1 MPDTI
6 GRHVNLQM
14 AVIMRSDASSCL
26 LLLLLLLLLPSPATP
41 VALQINTWVAAKLQ
55 GLGNVSDIGEAI
67 NETFPRC
74 VSKCCRPENHRDTS
88 LSLPTPVCS
97 KGTVMNNLLGLCVG
111 GDMGYAPCPDGFSR
125 CMLPS
130 GAPLCL
136 AEDKVLGMDS
146 CKVAGALMH
155 NLPKVQC
162 PADAADGTG
171 KDASAVLDNTQA
183 AVEANTTGP
192 YVN

>member
-1 MPDTI
+1 MFLP
-6 GRHVNLQM
+6 
-14 AVIMRSDASSCL
+14 ACL
-26 LLLLLLLLLPSPATP
+26 LLPLVTP
-41 VALQINTWVAAKLQ
+41 TTMQINTWVAAKLQ

-74 VSKCCRPENHRDTS
+74 VSKCCRPENHKDTS
-88 LSLPTPVCS
+88 LVLPMPVCS
-97 KGTVMNNLLGLCVG
+97 NGTIMNNLLGLCVG
-111 GDMGYAPCPDGFSR
+111 GDMGYAPCPGGFNR

-136 AEDKVLGMDS
+136 ADSKVLGMDS

-162 PADAADGTG
+162 PAHAPEGEWTDAP
-171 KDASAVLDNTQA
+171 AVLDSTQVA
-183 AVEANTTGP
+183 IDRNATDPYAN
-192 YVN
+192 